1 MVSAIEGCD
10 TAIVTA
16 TTIEKLHFYVAL
28 YNIMRFIF
36 CTSAKFVCIMI
47 WCQVEEFLKEYE
59 NVCSFRIQFPASS
72 DLSNPNSFI
81 TMSTRSDK
89 RVELL
94 PISIEMYKRNA
105 KGGT

>member
-36 CTSAKFVCIMI
+36 FTSAKFVCIMI
-47 WCQVEEFLKEYE
+47 WCQVEAFLKEYE

-72 DLSNPNSFI
+72 DSFI
-81 TMSTRSDK
+81 TMTTRSDK